1 MATSSQM
8 ARTRVWTLSLEK
20 SRYAGKGG
28 DLAAINYS
36 APKLILF
43 CMIFSIVHLGL
54 KNSETK
60 FRELQSL
67 KSPILSEKRV
77 AKITNAFLL
86 HPSCS
91 K

>member
-1 MATSSQM
+1 MDSIIREVKICGQ
-8 ARTRVWTLSLEK
+8 
-20 SRYAGKGG
+20 GG

-36 APKLILF
+36 APKLILL
-43 CMIFSIVHLGL
+43 CIIFSIVHLGL

-77 AKITNAFLL
+77 AKITNAFLMR
-86 HPSCS
+86 PSCS